1 MTRFF
6 HPALL
11 VLLCLSPALAGEKT
25 KMVTIAYPTP
35 PGLFFNSPEG
45 STPERELKPI
55 EGVVPIDEESHG
67 IYDVKGHFS
76 AEGITFPEGSEAT
89 YYTQRSMLVVRNT
102 PDNIS
107 LFDTLFDEGCHLAP
121 LSLRNEVT
129 VVTMELPE
137 GHSVKMPTL
146 SDLKKMAGNSWRE
159 VARISLLSKSG
170 ARVSGATLNGK
181 DSGKDSNL
189 PPDAMGSACEIET
202 VVGPDGYT
210 MDSNLAFQFRGMVG
224 ANQSPLNIRYSGTA
238 SLWDSHTQILQIT
251 SATEKTPAY
260 ALLLRVTS
268 VMPSTWPVPPPD
280 TSPEK
285 GEGGVTTIPL
295 PK

>member
-1 MTRFF
+1 MIRFLPLLLLF
-6 HPALL
+6 ILGALPATAAEE
-11 VLLCLSPALAGEKT
+11 P
-25 KMVTIAYPTP
+25 KMVTAAYPIP
-35 PGLFFNSPEG
+35 PGFFFESSEG
-45 STPERELKPI
+45 SKPERELKPI
-55 EGVVPIDEESHG
+55 KGVVPIDDESRG
-67 IYDVKGHFS
+67 IYDATGYFS
-76 AEGITFPEGSEAT
+76 AEGITFPKGSEAT
-89 YYTQRSMLVVRNT
+89 YFTQRSTLVVRNT
-102 PDNIS
+102 PENLS
-107 LFDTLFDEGCHLAP
+107 LFDALLNGGCDLPP
-121 LSLRNEVT
+121 LSLRNEVS
-129 VVTMELPE
+129 VVTMELPN
-137 GHSVKMPTL
+137 GHSDKIPTL

-181 DSGKDSNL
+181 DSGKEANL

-224 ANQSPLNIRYSGTA
+224 ADQSPLNIRYSGTA

-260 ALLLRVTS
+260 ALLLRVTT

-280 TSPEK
+280 TLPKK